1 MLQRRHRN
9 EKKRNFKETRGRKK
23 IISQR
28 QRAKFLRT
36 FRKLREGGKN
46 PTVADVMREAGA
58 LKGSYRTH
66 VRILNEAGYKK
77 LAPRKKG
84 LLSNKDRRIR
94 KKFAREALKLY
105 DDEFWSNDVA
115 FYLDGVSFVHKFNPF
130 IEASRPRG
138 RVWRKPSEGLRY
150 TTTGSK
156 DLPGG
161 RRVHFMV
168 AITNNQGV
176 ILAEPYEKMTGEYFA
191 DFVRR
196 KLPRAFIDARIGSR
210 KFRAAKLFVMDN
222 DPSQNS
228 KAAREA
234 IDEIR
239 ATLVKIPARS
249 PDLNP
254 IENIFHNVKRELHHQ
269 ALDNRIKKET
279 FRDFSERIKKTLFSY
294 DRSVINRT
302 IATIPKR
309 LRCIKDTNGNRTR
322 Y

>member
-1 MLQRRHRN
+1 M
-9 EKKRNFKETRGRKK
+9 
-23 IISQR
+23 
-28 QRAKFLRT
+28 
-36 FRKLREGGKN
+36 
-46 PTVADVMREAGA
+46 
-58 LKGSYRTH
+58 
-66 VRILNEAGYKK
+66 
-77 LAPRKKG
+77 
-84 LLSNKDRRIR
+84 
-94 KKFAREALKLY
+94 
-105 DDEFWSNDVA
+105 
-115 FYLDGVSFVHKFNPF
+115 
-130 IEASRPRG
+130 
-138 RVWRKPSEGLRY
+138 WRKPSEGLRY
-150 TTTGSK
+150 RTTGSE

-161 RRVHFMV
+161 RRVHFIV

-176 ILAEPYEKMTGEYFA
+176 ILAVPCEKMTGEYFA

-234 IDEIR
+234 IYQIR

-254 IENIFHNVKRELHHQ
+254 IENIFHNVKRELHQQ

-279 FRDFSERIKKTLFSY
+279 FRDFLERIKKTLFSY

-302 IATIPKR
+302 IATIPKQR